1 MRLNKVSYLIISLG
15 LVSSLYFLVARIEA
29 ADGNHNENS
38 KHVDP
43 ADTITL
49 TDNQI
54 KQLKLENASYH
65 NFNQETSAVGYIDF
79 NQDKTVQ
86 VFTPYQGRIRQVFAK
101 AGDDVKKGDVL
112 FTVDSPDLVQAESNL
127 ILTAGVLK
135 SSSQAL
141 QRAKAMFESKI
152 LADKDLEQAIS
163 DQQTAEANFKAAIDT
178 IRIFGKSQSDIEQ
191 ILVARKVDVE
201 LAIKSPINGRVTDK
215 NATPGLLV
223 QPGTLPAPYIVAD
236 ISTLWMIANVI
247 EEDMPKIKLNQP
259 VSISVMAYPG
269 ENFKGKV
276 TNIGAAIDPATHRI
290 YVRSEIDD
298 PKHKLKSQ
306 MLATF
311 VITTGKPLSSIGIP
325 LDGIVREGDGTISVF
340 VTSDDKHFTKKT
352 VQIGMEKNGYAE
364 ILKGISLNERVV
376 TSGALFLS
384 NQLALATK

>member
-135 SSSQAL
+135 S
-141 QRAKAMFESKI
+141 
-152 LADKDLEQAIS
+152 
-163 DQQTAEANFKAAIDT
+163 N
-178 IRIFGKSQSDIEQ
+178 
-191 ILVARKVDVE
+191 
-201 LAIKSPINGRVTDK
+201 
-215 NATPGLLV
+215 
-223 QPGTLPAPYIVAD
+223 
-236 ISTLWMIANVI
+236 
-247 EEDMPKIKLNQP
+247 
-259 VSISVMAYPG
+259 
-269 ENFKGKV
+269 
-276 TNIGAAIDPATHRI
+276 
-290 YVRSEIDD
+290 
-298 PKHKLKSQ
+298 
-306 MLATF
+306 
-311 VITTGKPLSSIGIP
+311 
-325 LDGIVREGDGTISVF
+325 
-340 VTSDDKHFTKKT
+340 
-352 VQIGMEKNGYAE
+352 
-364 ILKGISLNERVV
+364 
-376 TSGALFLS
+376 
-384 NQLALATK
+384 